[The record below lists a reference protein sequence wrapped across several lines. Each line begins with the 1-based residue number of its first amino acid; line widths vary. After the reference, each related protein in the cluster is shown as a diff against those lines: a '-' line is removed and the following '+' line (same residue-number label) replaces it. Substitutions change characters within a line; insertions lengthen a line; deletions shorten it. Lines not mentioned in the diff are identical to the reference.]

1 MSRKVKRGMSSL
13 TFSINRLYQRIST
26 LRLSTLIIAVIAVS
40 AAIFLFGGGLYDVI
54 VQPLPSF
61 YSGGSFLF
69 LYPSLGD
76 QFISDSIIA
85 ITLYAIG
92 AIGLMVVY
100 QSTKYAYKPRQA
112 YMMFLI
118 GIVLLF
124 MAYILLE
131 TTISLKLSGK

>member
-1 MSRKVKRGMSSL
+1 MSRRVKRGISSL
-13 TFSINRLYQRIST
+13 SFSINRLYHRIST
-26 LRLSTLIIAVIAVS
+26 LRLSSLIIAAIAVS
-40 AAIFLFGGGLYDVI
+40 VAIFLFGGGLYDLI
-54 VQPLPSF
+54 VKPLPSF

-85 ITLYAIG
+85 ITLYAFG
-92 AIGLMVVY
+92 AIGLIVVY

-118 GIVLLF
+118 GVVLVF
-124 MAYILLE
+124 IAYIFLE

>member
-1 MSRKVKRGMSSL
+1 M
-13 TFSINRLYQRIST
+13 NRLYHRIST
-26 LRLSTLIIAVIAVS
+26 LRLSSLIIAVIAVS
-40 AAIFLFGGGLYDVI
+40 AAVFLFGGGLYDVI

-92 AIGLMVVY
+92 VIGLVIVY

-118 GIVLLF
+118 GVVLLF

>member
-1 MSRKVKRGMSSL
+1 MSRRVKRIISSL
-13 TFSINRLYQRIST
+13 SFSINRLYHRIST
-26 LRLSTLIIAVIAVS
+26 LRLSSLIIAVIAVS
-40 AAIFLFGGGLYDVI
+40 AAIFLFGGGLYDLI
-54 VQPLPSF
+54 VMPLPSF

-85 ITLYAIG
+85 ITLYSIG
-92 AIGLMVVY
+92 VIGLVAVY
-100 QSTKYAYKPRQA
+100 QSTKYSYKPRQA
-112 YMMFLI
+112 YLMFLV

-124 MAYILLE
+124 IAYIFLE

>member
-1 MSRKVKRGMSSL
+1 MSRRVKRGISSL
-13 TFSINRLYQRIST
+13 TFSVNKLYRRIST
-26 LRLSTLIIAVIAVS
+26 LRLSSLIIAVIAVA

-69 LYPSLGD
+69 LYPSLED
-76 QFISDSIIA
+76 QFLSDSIIA

-92 AIGLMVVY
+92 AIGLVIVY

-118 GIVLLF
+118 GVVLVF
-124 MAYILLE
+124 MAYVFLE

>member
-1 MSRKVKRGMSSL
+1 VSRRVKRGISSL
-13 TFSINRLYQRIST
+13 TFSVNKLYRRIST
-26 LRLSTLIIAVIAVS
+26 LRLSSLIIAVIAVA

-69 LYPSLGD
+69 LYPSLED
-76 QFISDSIIA
+76 QFLSDSIIA

-92 AIGLMVVY
+92 AIGLVIVY

-118 GIVLLF
+118 GVVLVF
-124 MAYILLE
+124 MAYVFLE

>member
-13 TFSINRLYQRIST
+13 SFSINRLYHRIST
-26 LRLSTLIIAVIAVS
+26 LKLSSLILAIITVS
-40 AAIFLFGGGLYDVI
+40 AAIFLFGGGLYDII
-54 VQPLPSF
+54 VKPLPSF

-85 ITLYAIG
+85 ITLYTLG
-92 AIGLMVVY
+92 AVGLVIVY

-112 YMMFLI
+112 YMMFLV
-118 GIVLLF
+118 GVVLLF
-124 MAYILLE
+124 MAYIFLE
-131 TTISLKLSGK
+131 TTISLKLSGR

>member
-1 MSRKVKRGMSSL
+1 MSRRVKRGISSL
-13 TFSINRLYQRIST
+13 SFSINRLYHRIST
-26 LRLSTLIIAVIAVS
+26 LRLSSLIIAAIAVS
-40 AAIFLFGGGLYDVI
+40 VAVFLFGGGLYDLI
-54 VQPLPSF
+54 VKPLPSF

-85 ITLYAIG
+85 ITLYAFG
-92 AIGLMVVY
+92 AIGLIVVY

-118 GIVLLF
+118 GVVLVF
-124 MAYILLE
+124 IAYIFLE